1 MRAIPFSISDN
12 LKKFIANPF
21 SSFVSTLTVVGSV
34 GALVAPTEIH
44 TGNSSAATS
53 NDTALRIAIG
63 GAGQSGLV
71 KALADAFI
79 NESIANGSESFTIGL
94 VLSDTTFTIKNLQ
107 SGEADLGISYVPQAE
122 QLAAQQGIIS
132 AQTGYYYFFRDHFII
147 AGPSENPTGVNDSMS
162 ATTIFAKIYQA
173 GELNTAKTPVPT
185 RFLTRYDKSA
195 TNPKESTLWL
205 GIGQVPW
212 ALPYSTW
219 YHQFPAFPIQALS
232 TVSLLKEYT
241 LTDRGTFLSLKALS
255 SNLTDALQQLKVG
268 TDDENDPLLLP
279 GHLLVGNKARN
290 AMLVQ
295 QFAKRATSA
304 RGQKVVTGFQK
315 NGTQLYSGAP

>member
-1 MRAIPFSISDN
+1 MLSSSLIHTLCAAVVAIRGVN
-12 LKKFIANPF
+12 
-21 SSFVSTLTVVGSV
+21 
-34 GALVAPTEIH
+34 ALIDPTEIYNGGF
-44 TGNSSAATS
+44 TSAS
-53 NDTALRIAIG
+53 NDTALRIATG

-79 NESIANGSESFTIGL
+79 QDSVKNGSQAFSIGW

-107 SGEADLGISYVPQAE
+107 SGEADLGISYLPAAE
-122 QLAAQQGIIS
+122 QLAAEQGIID
-132 AQTGYYYFFRDHFII
+132 AKTGYYYLFRDHFII
-147 AGPSENPTGVNDSMS
+147 AGPPENPANVSSNMT

-173 GELNTAKTPVPT
+173 GELNNAKTAVPT

-195 TNPKESTLWL
+195 TNLKESTLWL

-232 TVSLLKEYT
+232 TASLLKEYT
-241 LTDRGTFLSLKALS
+241 LTDRGTFLSLQQLQP
-255 SNLTDALQQLKVG
+255 NLTAALKQYKVG
-268 TDDENDPLLLP
+268 TDDESDPLLLP

-290 AMLVQ
+290 GTLAQ
-295 QFAKRATSA
+295 QFAKWATST
-304 RGQKVVTGFQK
+304 RGQSVVTGFNK
-315 NGTQLYSGAP
+315 NGTQLYSAAP